1 MKDIHELARFGTGD
15 QVLAAARQN
24 PKTLARL
31 NARGES
37 PLDVAIKAGNRS
49 AVAVIKGLLIV
60 NANKEQA

>member
-1 MKDIHELARFGTGD
+1 MKDIHELARFGTGQ
-15 QVLAAARQN
+15 QVLAAAQKN

-49 AVAVIKGLLIV
+49 AAAVIKGLLIV
-60 NANKEQA
+60 NAKKEAA